1 MRPIAAVFAVA
12 FFLPVVAFAEQARKT
27 VTSSSAVLVTTAGK
41 LTEHDRG
48 LAAGAAEARVQGAGW
63 LLTTKPFSVKE
74 IEAVAA
80 CLRDIAAWPCV
91 AKIVGG
97 RGIRRVAVVALDR
110 NEAPD
115 GAPQVVIV
123 ERLVLA
129 EAELVVLGQRF
140 CERCTDDTLTA
151 LTAELT
157 TELLQRAQLDSG
169 RTVLAVRSMPQG
181 ALYSVDGTLNGAT
194 DATIDIVPGMHVVTI
209 EKDGFESATRK
220 VEAVEGKTAEV
231 SVTLQRLEPAT
242 PPRVAAPDKPT
253 GRAHHAAGGAHHA
266 RALPI
271 AMVATGS
278 ASVVG
283 GVIAL
288 ALNQHPVTKPAD
300 QDQPRGYYDTVP
312 AGVTL
317 VVGGILLGGAGGYLW
332 WKYVHDD
339 KHASPAVTPIA
350 GGAIVGMQG
359 AF

>member
-1 MRPIAAVFAVA
+1 MRSIAVVFALA
-12 FFLPVVAFAEQARKT
+12 LFSPLAALAERAPDTRT
-27 VTSSSAVLVTTAGK
+27 TSSAVLVTTAGK
-41 LTEHDRG
+41 LTERDRA
-48 LAAGAAEARVQGAGW
+48 LAAGAAEASVRGAGW
-63 LLTTKPFSVKE
+63 SLTSKPFSARE
-74 IEAVAA
+74 SEAVAA

-91 AKIVGG
+91 AKVVGG
-97 RGIRRVAVVALDR
+97 RGIRRVAVVALNR

-115 GAPQVVIV
+115 GAPRVVIV

-140 CERCTDDTLTA
+140 CERCTDDTLA
-151 LTAELT
+151 ELTAELT

-194 DATIDIVPGMHVVTI
+194 DAIIDIVPGSHVVTI
-209 EKDGFESATRK
+209 EKEGFERATRK
-220 VEAVEGKTAEV
+220 VEAVEGNTAEV
-231 SVTLQRLEPAT
+231 SVTLQRLEAVG
-242 PPRVAAPDKPT
+242 PPRAAAPDQSA
-253 GRAHHAAGGAHHA
+253 GAAHSS

-278 ASVVG
+278 ASAVG

-288 ALNQHPVTKPAD
+288 ALNQHAVTKPAD
-300 QDQPRGYYDTVP
+300 QDQPRGYYNTVP
-312 AGVTL
+312 GGVTL
-317 VVGGILLGGAGGYLW
+317 MVGGILLGGAGGYLW

-339 KHASPAVTPIA
+339 KHPSPTVTPIA
-350 GGAIVGMQG
+350 GGAVVGVQG

>member
-1 MRPIAAVFAVA
+1 MRPIAVVFAVT
-12 FFLPVVAFAEQARKT
+12 FFLPLVAFAEQARDT
-27 VTSSSAVLVTTAGK
+27 ATTSSAVLVTTAGK
-41 LTEHDRG
+41 LTEHDRS
-48 LAAGAAEARVQGAGW
+48 LAAGATEARVRGAGW
-63 LLTTKPFSVKE
+63 LLATKPFSAKE
-74 IEAVAA
+74 IEAVAS

-91 AKIVGG
+91 AKVVGS
-97 RGIRRVAVVALDR
+97 RGIRRVAVVALNR

-169 RTVLAVRSMPQG
+169 RTVLAVRSTPQG
-181 ALYSVDGTLNGAT
+181 ALYSVDGTLSGAT
-194 DATIDIVPGMHVVTI
+194 DATIDIVPGRHIVTI
-209 EKDGFESATRK
+209 EKEGFDSATRT
-220 VEAVEGKTAEV
+220 VEAIEGKTAEV
-231 SVTLQRLEPAT
+231 SVTLQRLESA
-242 PPRVAAPDKPT
+242 PPRAVTPGKP
-253 GRAHHAAGGAHHA
+253 AGAHHA
-266 RALPI
+266 RTLPI

-300 QDQPRGYYDTVP
+300 QDQPRGYYNTVP
-312 AGVTL
+312 AGVALIIGGAL
-317 VVGGILLGGAGGYLW
+317 VGGAGGYLW

-339 KHASPAVTPIA
+339 KHASPAVTPTA
-350 GGAIVGMQG
+350 GGAVVGVQG

>member
-1 MRPIAAVFAVA
+1 VA
-12 FFLPVVAFAEQARKT
+12 FVLPLVALAEPARNT
-27 VTSSSAVLVTTAGK
+27 ATSSAVLVTTAGK
-41 LTEHDRG
+41 LTEHDRA

-63 LLTTKPFSVKE
+63 SLTSKPFSAREVE
-74 IEAVAA
+74 TVAA

-91 AKIVGG
+91 ARVVGG
-97 RGIRRVAVVALDR
+97 RGIRRVAVVALNR

-140 CERCTDDTLTA
+140 CERCTDDTLAA

-181 ALYSVDGTLNGAT
+181 ALYSVDGTLSGAT

-209 EKDGFESATRK
+209 EKEGFESATRK

-231 SVTLQRLEPAT
+231 SVTLQHLEPAT
-242 PPRVAAPDKPT
+242 PPRVVAPAKPAVAA
-253 GRAHHAAGGAHHA
+253 RRS

-300 QDQPRGYYDTVP
+300 QEQPRGYYDTVP
-312 AGVTL
+312 AGIAL
-317 VVGGILLGGAGGYLW
+317 VVGGVLLGGAGGYLW

-339 KHASPAVTPIA
+339 KRSSPTVTPIA
-350 GGAIVGMQG
+350 GGAVVGVQG